1 MTDKF
6 IAYPAIFH
14 PTHNARDLYLV
25 KFPDLPNTFTEGYG
39 LADAYVMASDVL
51 AEMNY
56 NQKDLPEPSNPKIF
70 TLADEDFTAVISA
83 NLSAKQRQLR
93 RHVRKNV
100 TIPAD
105 LAAWAEAA
113 DINLSAALAET
124 LAEKHARMND
134 KSSPK

>member
-1 MTDKF
+1 
-6 IAYPAIFH
+6 
-14 PTHNARDLYLV
+14 
-25 KFPDLPNTFTEGYG
+25 
-39 LADAYVMASDVL
+39 
-51 AEMNY
+51 
-56 NQKDLPEPSNPKIF
+56 
-70 TLADEDFTAVISA
+70 
-83 NLSAKQRQLR
+83 LSAKQRQLR

-134 KSSPK
+134 KSSQK